1 MFFATNVSYF
11 GKFLLYLQTLINN
24 SIKKMKY
31 EPRFD
36 VIFSD
41 EVDQFLNSIPEKP
54 REKILSNIRKSRF
67 IIDNELFKKLNG
79 EIWEFRTIYNQTKYR
94 LLAFWDKKRKK
105 LVIVTHGFVKK
116 TSKVSSKE
124 IERAESIRLE
134 YYKQNN
140 E

>member
-1 MFFATNVSYF
+1 
-11 GKFLLYLQTLINN
+11 
-24 SIKKMKY
+24 MKY

-36 VIFSD
+36 IIFSD

>member
-1 MFFATNVSYF
+1 
-11 GKFLLYLQTLINN
+11 
-24 SIKKMKY
+24 MKY

-94 LLAFWDKKRKK
+94 LLAFWDKKRK
-105 LVIVTHGFVKK
+105 
-116 TSKVSSKE
+116 
-124 IERAESIRLE
+124 
-134 YYKQNN
+134 N
-140 E
+140 

>member
-1 MFFATNVSYF
+1 
-11 GKFLLYLQTLINN
+11 
-24 SIKKMKY
+24 MKY

-94 LLAFWDKKRKK
+94 YWHFGIKREK
-105 LVIVTHGFVKK
+105 
-116 TSKVSSKE
+116 
-124 IERAESIRLE
+124 
-134 YYKQNN
+134 N
-140 E
+140 

>member
-1 MFFATNVSYF
+1 MFFATNISYF

-54 REKILSNIRKSRF
+54 REKILSNIRKSKF

>member
-1 MFFATNVSYF
+1 
-11 GKFLLYLQTLINN
+11 
-24 SIKKMKY
+24 MKY

-54 REKILSNIRKSRF
+54 REKILSNIRKSKF

-124 IERAESIRLE
+124 IERAE
-134 YYKQNN
+134 
-140 E
+140 

>member
-1 MFFATNVSYF
+1 
-11 GKFLLYLQTLINN
+11 
-24 SIKKMKY
+24 MKY

-116 TSKVSSKE
+116 TSKVSSE

>member
-1 MFFATNVSYF
+1 MFFATNISYF

>member
-1 MFFATNVSYF
+1 
-11 GKFLLYLQTLINN
+11 
-24 SIKKMKY
+24 MKY

-124 IERAESIRLE
+124 IERSESIRLE